1 MSPFPNA
8 QPFGNN
14 YPLRHGKG
22 SVHDGGT
29 KVPTIYFNPKLSSS
43 TRGKKR
49 DFLMHISDWLP
60 TFVELSGQKVRG
72 KIIQSGDHFL
82 STSNFMQFY
91 VSGCKGTATADSLF
105 IVMEHILYTIITAL
119 L

>member
-1 MSPFPNA
+1 MNPGSDA
-8 QPFGNN
+8 EIRGNN

-60 TFVELSGQKVRG
+60 TFAELSGQKVRG
-72 KIIQSGDHFL
+72 K
-82 STSNFMQFY
+82 
-91 VSGCKGTATADSLF
+91 LF
-105 IVMEHILYTIITAL
+105 
-119 L
+119 